1 MNWKIVA
8 HLIRVDMRSGRLV
21 RGGRLAK
28 FWENKLLTYLLYG
41 GALALGIVVGTL
53 AGYAYNTISV
63 ADPQFKTLFTQGLL
77 SLFLSLP
84 TLVLIYSMVF
94 TMMQQIQRSGV
105 RFSVQAPYWLPITW
119 EEHTLASVF
128 ANLLGFP
135 LISIVFIGSA
145 ITVVSFYTG
154 QVAYATLTVLA
165 LIASSFMASAI
176 TEAFRILQV
185 RFIGAVYKSSG
196 RATVWVRFI
205 GSLAFFIVFY
215 IIYFTVTSGTGAIV
229 FIQSI
234 AQTQSALW
242 FVPFVW
248 LGMTLYSFMNGLVL
262 QALAFSALSLLFV
275 FSLFYI
281 SVLLNKR
288 FGLYEPP
295 AITITRGVYAPR
307 AGLLGKLGFSTAEA
321 ALIRKDFKAFTR
333 RRELMF
339 IFVLP
344 IIVVLV
350 PLMQSLGFAGGQP
363 ESTMPGWYSLIST
376 ALVFLMPA
384 AILAVYMG
392 SIMIG
397 EEGGAM
403 WRIYSSPISAKS
415 LVKSKYAFIVLFSI
429 LVVTV
434 TGIIGVAVFR
444 PSLRAALVAFT
455 ESFLLMFALT
465 AVSLAI
471 GLLAPDFREL
481 PRPRMIRPEWSLLDL
496 IMCLIAAVAI
506 LSPFVPWVFSITG
519 FGSMMDLYQAVAVS
533 AVISVVITFVAY
545 RIALKNAGQL
555 LIKAEM

>member
-1 MNWKIVA
+1 MNWKTVA
-8 HLIRVDMRSGRLV
+8 HLIRVDIKSGRLV
-21 RGGRLAK
+21 RGGRFAK

-41 GALALGIVVGTL
+41 GALVLGTAVGVL
-53 AGYAYNTISV
+53 AGFAYNTFST
-63 ADPQFKTLFTQGLL
+63 DPQFKTLFSEGLL

-84 TLVLIYSMVF
+84 TLVLIYSLVF

-119 EEHTLASVF
+119 EEHTLASVL

-145 ITVVSFYTG
+145 ITAVSVFTG
-154 QVAYATLTVLA
+154 QVAYAALTILA
-165 LIASSFMASAI
+165 LIAGAFMASAI
-176 TEAFRILQV
+176 TEALRVLQV

-196 RATVWVRFI
+196 RATVWVRFV
-205 GSLAFFIVFY
+205 GSLAFFVVFY
-215 IIYFTVTSGTGAIV
+215 IIYFTVISGVGAIA
-229 FIQSI
+229 FIQTV
-234 AQTQSALW
+234 AQAQSAVW
-242 FVPFVW
+242 FIPFVW
-248 LGMTLYSFMNGLVL
+248 LGMTLYSFMNGLLL

-275 FSLFYI
+275 FSLFYV

-295 AITITRGVYAPR
+295 AITVTRGVYAPR
-307 AGLLGKLGFSTAEA
+307 AGLLGRLGFSSAEA

-333 RRELMF
+333 RRELMY

-344 IIVVLV
+344 IIVILV
-350 PLMQSLGFAGGQP
+350 PLMQSIGFAGGQSASSIP
-363 ESTMPGWYSLIST
+363 SLFST
-376 ALVFLMPA
+376 ALVFLFPV
-384 AILAVYMG
+384 AILSVYLG

-397 EEGGAM
+397 EEGSAI

-415 LVKSKYAFIVLFSI
+415 LVKSKYSFIIMFSV

-434 TGIIGVAVFR
+434 TGIIGVAVFH
-444 PSLRAALVAFT
+444 PSLRASLVAFT

-481 PRPRMIRPEWSLLDL
+481 PRPRMIRPEWSLLNM
-496 IMCLIAAVAI
+496 IVCLIAAVAI
-506 LSPFVPWVFSITG
+506 LSPFVSWVLSSIG
-519 FGSMMDLYQAVAVS
+519 LGLMVDLYQAVAVS

-545 RIALKNAGQL
+545 RIALKNAEQL